1 MNSEKFVFSNDVL
14 ESGMKLITS
23 FARIQN
29 VFRDSYTK
37 LNQETVTVVVE
48 QIKNDIMIAL
58 EKMDFEWANFEK
70 LYVAELMVIEK
81 NARRLITQV

>member
-1 MNSEKFVFSNDVL
+1 
-14 ESGMKLITS
+14 MKLITS

-37 LNQETVTVVVE
+37 LNQETLTVVVE
-48 QIKNDIMIAL
+48 QIKNDVMIAL

-70 LYVAELMVIEK
+70 LYVAELMIIEK
-81 NARRLITQV
+81 NARRLITQVDKFSDSTIKLILS